1 MEFAKE
7 AYPEFPKTMAWVK
20 QNTKACLSVLA
31 LFILSL
37 LAQPEKTLA
46 SNVDKGED
54 LIHCVSSGESLNR
67 IARQYLH
74 LTDAMSTGELIE
86 QIKALNGIQSSLIRP
101 DQRLLI
107 PLSRTTRTK
116 TEIVP
121 KEPGFQAKGIYIN
134 RYSMACNK
142 MRRLVETLIACGG
155 NTVILDGKD
164 MTGKLSYPSRISL
177 VKEIGSDRGAVINNP
192 AKLFHYLHQK
202 GLHVSVRLVLFYD
215 PFLANGRP
223 ELALCAKDNGN
234 DNRELQKGLWVDP
247 AHPAVQ
253 DYNLGI
259 ARELAQ
265 MGVDE
270 IQFDYIRYP
279 TGEGFQDSA
288 DSIDK
293 HSVPRD
299 RIISDFLAR
308 AYEELAPHKVL
319 LSIDVFGII
328 AWGRRED
335 ISVIGQRIEALAE
348 HCDVICPMIYPS
360 HFTSPFQDITNP
372 GREPFLMV
380 SKTCQLFSSFLN
392 GSGTTLRPWI
402 QAFPLRAGNF
412 TEDYILEE
420 LRALDQSDS
429 IGWMLWSAGNSYDV
443 AWRALERWNR
453 RPLEGVAASA
463 GSFYYY

>member
-1 MEFAKE
+1 MRHILNFLKHGRG
-7 AYPEFPKTMAWVK
+7 KTK
-20 QNTKACLSVLA
+20 SSLCVLA
-31 LFILSL
+31 LVILSL
-37 LAQPEKTLA
+37 LVQPERTLA
-46 SNVDKGED
+46 RNVDNGED
-54 LIHCVSSGESLNR
+54 LIHYVSSGESLNG

-74 LTDAMSTGELIE
+74 LTDAMTTRELIE
-86 QIKALNGIQSSLIRP
+86 QIKALNGIQSSLILP

-107 PLSRTTRTK
+107 PLSRTNPAE

-121 KEPGFQAKGIYIN
+121 KQPNFRAKGIYIN

-142 MRRLVETLIACGG
+142 MRRLVDRLIGCGG

-164 MTGKLSYPSRISL
+164 MTGKLSYPSRIGL
-177 VKEIGSDRGAVINNP
+177 VKEIGADSGAVINNP
-192 AKLFHYLHQK
+192 VKLFHYLHKK

-215 PFLANGRP
+215 PFLANRRP
-223 ELALCAKDNGN
+223 QLALCGKDKGSGK
-234 DNRELQKGLWVDP
+234 RELHKGLWVDP

-259 ARELAQ
+259 AKELAE

-279 TGEGFQDSA
+279 TEESFQDSP
-288 DSIDK
+288 DSLDK
-293 HSVPRD
+293 QSVPRD
-299 RIISDFLAR
+299 RIISDFLER
-308 AYEELAPHKVL
+308 AYEELASHKVL

-335 ISVIGQRIEALAE
+335 ISIIGQRIEELAE
-348 HCDVICPMIYPS
+348 HCDVVCPMIYPS
-360 HFTSPFQDITNP
+360 HFTSPFQNITNP

-392 GSGTTLRPWI
+392 DSGATLRPWI
-402 QAFPLRAGNF
+402 QAFPLGAGNF

-420 LRALDQSDS
+420 LRALDQSES
-429 IGWMLWSAGNSYDV
+429 IGWMLWSAGNAYDV
-443 AWRALERWNR
+443 AWQALKQWNR
-453 RPLEGVAASA
+453 RPLEGIASSA
-463 GSFYYY
+463 ESFHYY